1 MLLDSLSSAAI
12 YVSSRNS
19 FEMLEALGD
28 GQYDYLICEMS
39 EAQLGCA
46 LSKNVEQVYT
56 FAEPVSLSAV
66 VSPAG

>member
-46 LSKNVEQVYT
+46 LSKKT
-56 FAEPVSLSAV
+56 LSRSIL
-66 VSPAG
+66 SPSRFR

>member
-39 EAQLGCA
+39 EAQLMRAVQKRRAGLYFRRA
-46 LSKNVEQVYT
+46 G
-56 FAEPVSLSAV
+56 FAERGRFV
-66 VSPAG
+66 AG